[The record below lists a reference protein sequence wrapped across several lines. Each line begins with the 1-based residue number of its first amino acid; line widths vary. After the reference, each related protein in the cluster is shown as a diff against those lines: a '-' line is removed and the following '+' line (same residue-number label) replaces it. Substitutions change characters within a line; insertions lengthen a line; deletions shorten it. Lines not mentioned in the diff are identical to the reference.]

1 VADTAAISA
10 LAEGADPAATGV
22 FQRTNGSGG
31 GPSIPIHWLLIML
44 LVGGG
49 GGSVISS
56 RLFSN
61 DGSEALARVVAV
73 EGQMGEVQAAAATIN
88 QLEGEVDRLEADQA
102 STARMLREQNRTLLW
117 IVDSMQ
123 KQSAAIAAL
132 AEAQGVKV
140 DLSSPPLL
148 PVVDPRP

>member
-1 VADTAAISA
+1 MSA
-10 LAEGADPAATGV
+10 LAEGVADPSATGV
-22 FQRTNGSGG
+22 FARTPSTGN

-61 DGSEALARVVAV
+61 DGSEALSRVAAV
-73 EGQMGEVQAAAATIN
+73 ELQIADVQGQAAAVDA
-88 QLEGEVDRLEADQA
+88 LEGEVDRLEAEQDN
-102 STARMLREQNRTLLW
+102 TARMLRDQGRTLLW

-123 KQSAAIAAL
+123 RQSAAIAAL
-132 AEAQGVKV
+132 AKAEGVEV
-140 DLSSPPLL
+140 DLTAPPLL